1 MTFTYVFPR
10 GYDRCILNQLAE
22 GSKLRCSCPRCL
34 GYVKLMVK
42 WLFAPQPGKNGI
54 LIWGEPVAIVP
65 VTDLESDLLPESL
78 QRLFLACWTH
88 DGPRSLDC
96 ELAEVQP
103 ELGGPHV
110 LPDGHVD
117 EVVLDGQAKG
127 HANDR

>member
-1 MTFTYVFPR
+1 MVHTYVFPR

-42 WLFAPQPGKNGI
+42 WLFEPQTGKNGI
-54 LIWGEPVAIVP
+54 LIWAEPVAIVP
-65 VTDLESDLLPESL
+65 VTDLDSDLLPEGL
-78 QRLFLACWTH
+78 QRLFLASWTK

-96 ELAEVQP
+96 DLGEVQT

-110 LPDGHVD
+110 LPDGEVD
-117 EVVLDGQAKG
+117 EKVLHGQAKG
-127 HANDR
+127 RRNHG